1 MANNKRTVQDLA
13 ESMAKRHRY
22 SKVKSESFIRGA
34 LSIIKGA
41 LEKENYVKV
50 KGLGT
55 FKLVTVNSRESVNV
69 NTGERIEISEHQRL
83 TFTPDKSLKERVN
96 RPFEQFQTV
105 VIEDDDLDLNHLHID
120 DILDVTPQPDDD
132 KVVSLVSDEEQSV
145 EEENDCSSKVTSVPI
160 SNDED
165 TVSLSAEEKNNVT
178 DSAEFVRSETSGTGK
193 SRCWLHGLLWG
204 LLTLLLMVLSYFAGH
219 DRWFNFTTKTANC
232 APMPAVAADSADIA
246 VTESDSLDTQMQD
259 TVKKVQSQ
267 VDESPEALSQHYD
280 QLPNGRFLIIGTLA
294 EHKVEPGE
302 SLTRIS
308 KKYFYSNAEDY
319 VPYIIFYNRLKS
331 ADVVHK
337 GTVLKIP
344 KLAHKL

>member
-1 MANNKRTVQDLA
+1 M
-13 ESMAKRHRY
+13 
-22 SKVKSESFIRGA
+22 
-34 LSIIKGA
+34 
-41 LEKENYVKV
+41 
-50 KGLGT
+50 
-55 FKLVTVNSRESVNV
+55 
-69 NTGERIEISEHQRL
+69 
-83 TFTPDKSLKERVN
+83 
-96 RPFEQFQTV
+96 
-105 VIEDDDLDLNHLHID
+105 NHLHID
-120 DILDVTPQPDDD
+120 DIPDLTPQSEDD

-160 SNDED
+160 GNDED
-165 TVSLSAEEKNNVT
+165 TVSLSAEEKYNVT

-204 LLTLLLMVLSYFAGH
+204 LLALLLMVLSYFAGH

-232 APMPAVAADSADIA
+232 VPMPAVAADSVDIA
-246 VTESDSLDTQMQD
+246 VAESDSLDTQMQD

>member
-1 MANNKRTVQDLA
+1 M
-13 ESMAKRHRY
+13 
-22 SKVKSESFIRGA
+22 
-34 LSIIKGA
+34 
-41 LEKENYVKV
+41 
-50 KGLGT
+50 T
-55 FKLVTVNSRESVNV
+55 F
-69 NTGERIEISEHQRL
+69 
-83 TFTPDKSLKERVN
+83 P
-96 RPFEQFQTV
+96 
-105 VIEDDDLDLNHLHID
+105 
-120 DILDVTPQPDDD
+120 IL
-132 KVVSLVSDEEQSV
+132 QSV

-160 SNDED
+160 GNDED

-193 SRCWLHGLLWG
+193 SKCWLHGLLWG

-219 DRWFNFTTKTANC
+219 NRWFNFTTKTANC

-319 VPYIIFYNRLKS
+319 VPYIIFYNRLKN